1 MRRRILVASVVAALL
16 LAACGN
22 SASSKPA
29 SQAKKSGSSS
39 GVTEVTGAD
48 LQKKVAV
55 SGVQGVTD
63 TEIRVAVV
71 TSATNILAGNYKAF
85 ADGVQAYFDYANS
98 KGGIYGRNLKV
109 VANRDDAMFNNEQQV
124 KASLAQ
130 DNAFAT
136 FVATPLFTGAPDLAA
151 VPTMPVFIWNI
162 NPEFTGHQNFFA
174 NMGAICFTCLGQ
186 YGPWLAQANHFTKVA
201 VIGYGATASSKQ
213 CAQSAKDAFTKYPSA
228 QVVYFEN
235 NLQFSQPDLSA
246 QVSQM
251 KQKGAQLIFT
261 CIDQKESLILGK
273 EIVKQNLQA
282 IQSLPNSYDA
292 KFIKDGKA
300 YLEGD
305 LVEPQFQAF
314 EKDAPSP
321 EGDLY
326 KQWIAKSGKS
336 VSELST
342 YGWIDA
348 LQMVHGLK
356 LAGPNFSQQKV
367 IDALNQDTHFDANGL
382 IVPIDWTKQHNDP
395 AGPNG
400 TFNQNAGNYD
410 CHSQTK
416 VHNGELVPV
425 FDKPGKPWVCM
436 LGRNPSTLT
445 KTPVYRTFVGSG
457 D

>member
-1 MRRRILVASVVAALL
+1 
-16 LAACGN
+16 
-22 SASSKPA
+22 
-29 SQAKKSGSSS
+29 
-39 GVTEVTGAD
+39 
-48 LQKKVAV
+48 
-55 SGVQGVTD
+55 
-63 TEIRVAVV
+63 
-71 TSATNILAGNYKAF
+71 
-85 ADGVQAYFDYANS
+85 
-98 KGGIYGRNLKV
+98 
-109 VANRDDAMFNNEQQV
+109 
-124 KASLAQ
+124 
-130 DNAFAT
+130 
-136 FVATPLFTGAPDLAA
+136 
-151 VPTMPVFIWNI
+151 
-162 NPEFTGHQNFFA
+162 
-174 NMGAICFTCLGQ
+174 
-186 YGPWLAQANHFTKVA
+186 
-201 VIGYGATASSKQ
+201 
-213 CAQSAKDAFTKYPSA
+213 
-228 QVVYFEN
+228 
-235 NLQFSQPDLSA
+235 
-246 QVSQM
+246 M